1 MVPLFMIGKALI
13 NRFRHRLILRE
24 FLRRLFLKTFQK
36 PLTSAEEAEYIRLLQ
51 EGSEE
56 EARLAKAILIE
67 RNLRL
72 VAYIA
77 KKYQNV
83 EDDMEDLISIGCI
96 GLIKAIDTFDAVKGK
111 LATYAC
117 RCIDNELLMLLR
129 SKKKTSREVSL
140 FEPIGQ
146 DKEGNEIHLV
156 DVIEQQQVDIV
167 ERMELSNNIKKLF
180 VLLDECLDERE
191 KEIIIL
197 RYGLNGASEV
207 TQNEIGTRLGI
218 SRSYVSRIEKKA
230 LKKLRDRF

>member
-1 MVPLFMIGKALI
+1 M
-13 NRFRHRLILRE
+13 
-24 FLRRLFLKTFQK
+24 KTFQK
-36 PLTSAEEAEYIRLLQ
+36 PLTSGEEAKYIRAMQEGDAEEARQ
-51 EGSEE
+51 
-56 EARLAKAILIE
+56 ARDILIE
-67 RNLRL
+67 RNMRL
-72 VAYIA
+72 VAHIA

-83 EDDMEDLISIGCI
+83 EEDMEDLISIGSI
-96 GLIKAIDTFDAVKGK
+96 GLIKAVNTFDAGKGR

-156 DVIEQQQVDIV
+156 DVIEQQQIDVVD
-167 ERMELSNNIKKLF
+167 RMEMVNNIKKLF
-180 VLLDECLDERE
+180 YLLDDVLSERE

-197 RYGLNGASEV
+197 RFGLSGQSEI
-207 TQNEIGTRLGI
+207 TQSEIGSRLGI

-230 LKKLRDRF
+230 LRKLREEFEP

>member
-1 MVPLFMIGKALI
+1 
-13 NRFRHRLILRE
+13 
-24 FLRRLFLKTFQK
+24 LFLKTFQK
-36 PLTSAEEAEYIRLLQ
+36 PLTSGEEAKYIHLLQ
-51 EGSEE
+51 EGTEK
-56 EARLAKAILIE
+56 EANAAREILIE
-67 RNLRL
+67 RNMRL
-72 VAYIA
+72 VAHIV

-83 EDDMEDLISIGCI
+83 EEDMEDLISIGSV
-96 GLIKAIDTFDAVKGK
+96 GLIKAVNTFDAGKGR

-167 ERMELSNNIKKLF
+167 DRMEMKNNLIKLF
-180 VLLDECLDERE
+180 GLLDICLTPRE

-197 RYGLNGASEV
+197 RFGLNGQAEI
-207 TQNEIGTRLGI
+207 TQSEIGSRLGI

-230 LKKLRDRF
+230 LRKLREEFEGL